1 MKDIFDIS
9 KFDSY
14 KEDNRREV
22 KKANGG
28 LPVSLWDTYSA
39 FANCYGG
46 VIILGVAENKD
57 GSWHTTGLKVAD
69 KSKLIKQF
77 WDIINNRKKIN
88 INILKDDDVE
98 TYDVNG
104 DLIIVIYVPMAKR
117 EEKPVYIND
126 DLFGGT
132 YRRNHEGDYKCTRLQ
147 VKTMLMDQAEETTDM
162 TVLDDALI
170 SDLNQDSVRG
180 YRNSHKSLKPGH
192 PFERLD
198 DEQYLRAI
206 GAAGI
211 SREDKKLHPTAA
223 GMLMFGNED
232 DIIKYFPE
240 YFLDYRE
247 NPDPGIRWTDRIQS
261 SSGEW
266 SGNVFDF
273 YFRVYNKLIQDIKV
287 PFKMENGRRVDDT
300 PVHRALREA
309 LANCIINADFYG
321 KYGIII
327 KKESKKITIA
337 NPGYIRLGKEQM
349 RRGGLSDPRN
359 KLLMK
364 MFNMIDIGEHAGSGV
379 PNIYNTWEDE
389 GWEEPVIIEEFDPD
403 RTTLILSFEKRNS
416 DMDDTE
422 ILADDIAKSNAI
434 LEYCKTE
441 RTRKEIAEHLGYKT
455 VKSAKKYIDALVE
468 NGLLGM
474 TVPDK
479 PSSPLQKYYSK

>member
-1 MKDIFDIS
+1 
-9 KFDSY
+9 
-14 KEDNRREV
+14 
-22 KKANGG
+22 
-28 LPVSLWDTYSA
+28 
-39 FANCYGG
+39 
-46 VIILGVAENKD
+46 
-57 GSWHTTGLKVAD
+57 
-69 KSKLIKQF
+69 
-77 WDIINNRKKIN
+77 
-88 INILKDDDVE
+88 
-98 TYDVNG
+98 
-104 DLIIVIYVPMAKR
+104 MA
-117 EEKPVYIND
+117 I
-126 DLFGGT
+126 
-132 YRRNHEGDYKCTRLQ
+132 Q
-147 VKTMLMDQAEETTDM
+147 SVKTA
-162 TVLDDALI
+162 
-170 SDLNQDSVRG
+170 R
-180 YRNSHKSLKPGH
+180 H
-192 PFERLD
+192 

-211 SREDKKLHPTAA
+211 SREDKKLHPTAS
-223 GMLMFGNED
+223 GMLMFGNEY

-247 NPDPGIRWTDRIQS
+247 NPDPVIRWTDRIQS